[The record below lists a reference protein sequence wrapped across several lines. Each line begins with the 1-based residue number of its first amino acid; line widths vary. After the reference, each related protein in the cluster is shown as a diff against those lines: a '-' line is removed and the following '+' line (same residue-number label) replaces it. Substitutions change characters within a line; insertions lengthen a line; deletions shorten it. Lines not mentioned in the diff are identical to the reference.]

1 MKKIFTFHGADH
13 KCGCSMLSQC
23 VAECIAGKKS
33 DLNVL
38 LVHAEESR
46 GAGYSPKVRESM
58 ERIRPYLAD
67 RLLDVRDIVKKSGY
81 KGNLSIIA
89 GTDKPG
95 SSEAFHPDM
104 AEFFMGRMAQSFDI
118 IICDSGANLEHGLSL
133 GALFASDAIFMVFD
147 QTESAFRRYEWLRPL
162 YEKLDLKIEG
172 FVLNKFTEDS
182 AYTKEYARK
191 RLKAG
196 KDALMTV
203 CGSQFGALAEIDEK
217 SLLSYRD
224 DMFRR
229 DIRALS
235 EEIMAMAGRS
245 EPLRAANG

>member
-1 MKKIFTFHGADH
+1 MRNIFTFHGADH

-23 VAECIAGKKS
+23 VAEHIAGTRS

-67 RLLDVRDIVKKSGY
+67 HLLDVRDVVKKSGY

-162 YEKLDLKIEG
+162 YEKLSLNIEG
-172 FVLNKFTEDS
+172 FVINKFTEDS
-182 AYTKEYARK
+182 AYTREYARK
-191 RLKAG
+191 RLKTG
-196 KDALMTV
+196 RDRLLTV
-203 CGSQFGALAEIDEK
+203 HGSQFGALAEIDER

-224 DMFRR
+224 DSFRK
-229 DIRALS
+229 DIRTLS
-235 EEIMAMAGRS
+235 EEILSLMDVA
-245 EPLRAANG
+245 EPMRAANG